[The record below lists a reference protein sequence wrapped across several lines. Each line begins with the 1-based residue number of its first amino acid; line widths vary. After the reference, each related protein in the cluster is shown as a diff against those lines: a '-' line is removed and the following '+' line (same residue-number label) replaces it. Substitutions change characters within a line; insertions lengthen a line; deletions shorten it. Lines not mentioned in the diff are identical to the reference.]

1 VPAGVLLGLAIV
13 VEVCATLALRASDG
27 LSKPPLVVAVVV
39 GYATSFWLLALVLRD
54 ISVGTAYAI
63 WSGVGTAGL
72 AIIGMVALG
81 EPATALR
88 IAAIA
93 LIVVGVVALNLA
105 GAH

>member
-1 VPAGVLLGLAIV
+1 MPAGVLLGIAIA

-27 LSKPPLVVAVVV
+27 LTRPALTVLVVA

-54 ISVGTAYAI
+54 MSVGTAYAI
-63 WSGVGTAGL
+63 WSGAGTAGL
-72 AIIGMVALG
+72 AIIGMLALG

-93 LIVVGVVALNLA
+93 LIVVGVIALNVA

>member
-1 VPAGVLLGLAIV
+1 MPAGVLLGLAIV

-27 LSKPPLVVAVVV
+27 LTKPPLVAAVVI

-54 ISVGTAYAI
+54 ISVGTSYAI
-63 WSGVGTAGL
+63 WSGVGTAAL
-72 AIIGMVALG
+72 AIIGMIALG
-81 EPATALR
+81 EPATGLR

-93 LIVVGVVALNLA
+93 LIVVGVVALNLQ